1 MKILTTSD
9 LHCRRLLYTQLWE
22 RVAGFQPDLVLV
34 AGDWL
39 ESGDGAD
46 LTPYEAGVFFSEMSL
61 HRPVVFSP
69 GNHETYGDGLPEF
82 RRGWKNKAP
91 LVILERDI
99 HRVGDLYVV
108 GFPVFACDDWRNWL
122 RFATVGLSLRRMI
135 YLMHEPPAPELGS
148 EWSVC
153 PDWGTAVRH
162 YPPLMT
168 ISGHDHTT
176 PLKTGVWKTEI
187 GKTVCINAGQ
197 RTHPPG
203 TLCYA
208 TFEIEFRRE
217 CGVDGGLTPYLRE
230 LRRHG

>member
-91 LVILERDI
+91 LVILTLSDFRCS
-99 HRVGDLYVV
+99 R
-108 GFPVFACDDWRNWL
+108 
-122 RFATVGLSLRRMI
+122 ATIGGTGCGLQL
-135 YLMHEPPAPELGS
+135 
-148 EWSVC
+148 
-153 PDWGTAVRH
+153 
-162 YPPLMT
+162 
-168 ISGHDHTT
+168 SG
-176 PLKTGVWKTEI
+176 
-187 GKTVCINAGQ
+187 C
-197 RTHPPG
+197 RS
-203 TLCYA
+203 
-208 TFEIEFRRE
+208 
-217 CGVDGGLTPYLRE
+217 GG
-230 LRRHG
+230 